1 MAVHALIVGC
11 ADTALTPDE
20 VAFYRDLDP
29 WGLIV
34 FRRNCDNPDQVRRL
48 VDSFRDIGGRADAP
62 VLIDQEGGRVQRL
75 GPPHW
80 PKYPPGRAYSR
91 IAANDPMVGREMA
104 RLGARLIAHDLK
116 SVGITVDCLPVL
128 DVPVA
133 GSHAIIGDRA
143 YGDEPGRVAAF
154 GRAAAEGLLA
164 GGVLPV
170 IKHMPGHGRAFADS
184 HDALPVVE
192 TPLADLEATD
202 FAPFRTLTDMP
213 LAMTAHVVYTA
224 VDARRPATTSAKVM
238 RQVVRGTI
246 GYDGL
251 VITDDLSMN
260 ALAGTLGERTRA
272 SFRAGCDIALHC
284 NGKIPEMRAV
294 AEQTPR
300 LAGKAARRAEAALAR
315 IRHEAE
321 PLDVEEARARFF
333 DVLERAD
340 LKAQAAFAP
349 SHALSV

>member
-11 ADTALTPDE
+11 AGTALTPDE

-29 WGLIV
+29 WGFIV
-34 FRRNCDNPDQVRRL
+34 FRRNCDNPEQLRRL
-48 VDSFRDIGGRADAP
+48 VDSFRDIGGRTDAP

-143 YGDEPGRVAAF
+143 YDDEPGRVAAF

-184 HDALPVVE
+184 HDTLPVVE
-192 TPLADLEATD
+192 APLAALEATD

-284 NGKIPEMRAV
+284 NGRIPEMRAV